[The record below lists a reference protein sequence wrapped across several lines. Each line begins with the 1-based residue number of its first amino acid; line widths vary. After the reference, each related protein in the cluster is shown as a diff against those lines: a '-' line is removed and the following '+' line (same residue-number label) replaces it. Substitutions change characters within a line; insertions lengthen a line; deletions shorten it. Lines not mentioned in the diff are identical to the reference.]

1 MGQEIADLKN
11 GEKKALLQI
20 LQALRSIRY
29 GSVQII
35 VQDAKIVQ
43 IDKIE
48 KIRLEKDESFG
59 FGAGV

>member
-1 MGQEIADLKN
+1 MGQDIADLKN

-35 VQDAKIVQ
+35 VQDGKIVQ
-43 IDKIE
+43 IDKLE
-48 KIRLEKDESFG
+48 KIRLEKDEAFG
-59 FGAGV
+59 CGAGV

>member
-1 MGQEIADLKN
+1 MGQDIADLKN
-11 GEKKALLQI
+11 GERKALLQI

-35 VQDAKIVQ
+35 VQDGKIVQ
-43 IDKIE
+43 IDKLE
-48 KIRLEKDESFG
+48 KIRLEKDEAFG